1 MEAMRVT
8 FAFQARATMRP
19 RRLTV
24 RIDMIVSPLVFLVAW
39 LSVGAQTSPQTPS
52 SLPANTQSVRVR
64 GCLDGRSIRDSDG
77 SIGKIGATYRLTGS
91 KSILA
96 ALKEHN
102 HHDDEI
108 AGTMT
113 IADEKSYKV
122 GKEKTVGKTRIYGGA
137 SSSDDTGG
145 FEKVEDPT
153 IEVAAIR
160 HLDRPCPK

>member
-1 MEAMRVT
+1 MM
-8 FAFQARATMRP
+8 
-19 RRLTV
+19 
-24 RIDMIVSPLVFLVAW
+24 VSPLVFLLASLV
-39 LSVGAQTSPQTPS
+39 VGAQAAPQTPS
-52 SLPANTQSVRVR
+52 STPANTQAVRVR

-77 SIGKIGATYRLTGS
+77 SIGKTGATYRLSGS
-91 KSILA
+91 KSILS

-122 GKEKTVGKTRIYGGA
+122 GKEKTVGKTRIYGTA

-145 FEKVEDPT
+145 FKKVEDPT
-153 IEVAAIR
+153 IEVTEIR
-160 HLDRPCPK
+160 HLDRPCGK